1 MVSDICLKN
10 ANDKRDSSMY
20 VYVKRL
26 FMLLAA
32 QLCEQLLHYLLSLSP
47 RQLWI
52 AVVVSSWRSH
62 QCSSKDIN

>member
-32 QLCEQLLHYLLSLSP
+32 QLSSNCFITCCRFRHVNFGLRSL
-47 RQLWI
+47 
-52 AVVVSSWRSH
+52 
-62 QCSSKDIN
+62 